1 MKEIKDYKFPVSI
14 SREGYNSKEEVT
26 ACLTRGGAKG
36 LGKEPM
42 AFKEQTVTIDEFANY
57 AITGHSFCNLFNV
70 ENKKYAP
77 ETTSDKVKIVY
88 KDENGNENKKGGQ
101 YLIYQSGKNRGFF
114 KMSAKRNDLFK
125 GSYTIFVDIDKESYS
140 DDIEEYIGALTYTP
154 TVTYTSFSDKVD
166 KEKTGYSRRFRMVY
180 VFDSML
186 NRDEFYHISDCI
198 ISDLQDMTNE
208 ELYDDCGSDPVQYF
222 NGANP
227 SNHEC
232 YKSYLV
238 YSVTDFSELTWAEQL
253 RSEDDEDDDICVKCD
268 EAVEFNGDFIED
280 LKNRKDLDKIL
291 HYWYHQGGYRY
302 FTKPEINFDGKDYA
316 RVEDYMELLYMPKKI
331 EDGNKRRKK
340 LLIRAIL
347 RRLIKPEVT
356 PDELLYN
363 MIIDVQRFFD
373 NTDGVLDLDCLMV
386 RVQRAYCADL
396 DEFKEK
402 FVNGNT
408 CRMSKFVV
416 NPDIEDKKSVISRA
430 RTEITDSTI
439 AENYDVTKSVKENV
453 EILKDKGFEISE
465 SRVYRW
471 TKKNN
476 IATIKND
483 GRIKSLDFIDKVD
496 LNLSI
501 RGNLKALKELGYEVT
516 EHQVRKAINQL
527 KK

>member
-198 ISDLQDMTNE
+198 MSDLQDMTNE

-227 SNHEC
+227 SDHEC

-238 YSVTDFSELTWAEQL
+238 YSVTDFPELTWAEQL

-280 LKNRKDLDKIL
+280 LKNRKDLDKVL
-291 HYWYHQGGYRY
+291 HYWFHKGGYNY

-416 NPDIEDKKSVISRA
+416 NPNIEDKKSVISKA

-439 AENYDVTKSVKENV
+439 AENYDTSKSVKENL
-453 EILKDKGFEISE
+453 EALEEKGIKVK
-465 SRVYRW
+465 RTRLYDW
-471 TKKNN
+471 AKKNN
-476 IATIKND
+476 IETVDSRDKGIATGYDPSLSLRDNQKAMKCSYRQVIKARDEYNK
-483 GRIKSLDFIDKVD
+483 IK
-496 LNLSI
+496 
-501 RGNLKALKELGYEVT
+501 
-516 EHQVRKAINQL
+516 
-527 KK
+527 

>member
-1 MKEIKDYKFPVSI
+1 MKEIRDYKFSVSI

-42 AFKEQTVTIDEFANY
+42 AFKEHTITIDEFADY

-88 KDENGNENKKGGQ
+88 KDDNGNENKKGGQ
-101 YLIYQSGKNRGFF
+101 YLIYQSGKNKGYF

-125 GSYTIFVDIDKESYS
+125 GSYTVFVDIDKESYS

-154 TVTYTSFSDKVD
+154 TITYTSFSDKVD

-186 NRDEFYHISDCI
+186 TKEEFYHVSDCI
-198 ISDLQDMTNE
+198 IADLQDMTNE
-208 ELYDDCGSDPVQYF
+208 ELYDNCGSDPVQYF
-222 NGANP
+222 NGSNP
-227 SNHEC
+227 SEHEC
-232 YKSYLV
+232 YKSYQV
-238 YSVTDFSELTWAEQL
+238 YSVTDFPELTWAEQL
-253 RSEDDEDDDICVKCD
+253 MEYDEDDDICVKCD

-280 LKNRKDLDKIL
+280 LKNRKDLDKVL
-291 HYWYHQGGYRY
+291 HYWFHKGGYRY

-331 EDGNKRRKK
+331 EDGCKRRKK
-340 LLIRAIL
+340 LLIRSIL

-373 NTDGVLDLDCLMV
+373 NTDGVLDLDCLMI

-402 FVNGNT
+402 FVNGKT

-416 NPDIEDKKSVISRA
+416 NPNVEDKRSVISRA

-439 AENYDVTKSVKENV
+439 AENYDVTKSVKENL

-465 SRVYRW
+465 RHLYRW
-471 TKKNN
+471 VKKNDIKTVKGN
-476 IATIKND
+476 AIAISDELVSKYD
-483 GRIKSLDFIDKVD
+483 P
-496 LNLSI
+496 NLSI
-501 RGNLKALKELGYEVT
+501 AKNTIALGVSEKTV
-516 EHQVRKAINQL
+516 KKIIKQL

>member
-26 ACLTRGGAKG
+26 TCLTRGGAKG

-198 ISDLQDMTNE
+198 MSDLQDMTNE

-227 SNHEC
+227 SEHEC

-238 YSVTDFSELTWAEQL
+238 YSVTDFPELTWAEQL
-253 RSEDDEDDDICVKCD
+253 RSEDDEDDDICKKCD

-302 FTKPEINFDGKDYA
+302 FTKPEVNFDGKDYA

-331 EDGNKRRKK
+331 EDGCKRRKK

-402 FVNGNT
+402 FVNEKT
-408 CRMSKFVV
+408 CRTRNFVV
-416 NPDIEDKKSVISRA
+416 NPNIEDKKSIIAKA

-465 SRVYRW
+465 RHLYRW
-471 TKKNN
+471 VKKNDIKTVDSRDKG
-476 IATIKND
+476 IATGYDPSLSLRDNQKAMKCSYRQVIKARDEYNK
-483 GRIKSLDFIDKVD
+483 IK
-496 LNLSI
+496 
-501 RGNLKALKELGYEVT
+501 
-516 EHQVRKAINQL
+516 
-527 KK
+527 

>member
-1 MKEIKDYKFPVSI
+1 MKEIRDYKFSVSI

-26 ACLTRGGAKG
+26 TCLTRGGAKG

-101 YLIYQSGKNRGFF
+101 YLIYQSGKNKGYF

-125 GSYTIFVDIDKESYS
+125 GSYTVFVDIDKESYS
-140 DDIEEYIGALTYTP
+140 DDISEYIGALTYTP

-186 NRDEFYHISDCI
+186 TKEEFYHISDCI
-198 ISDLQDMTNE
+198 IADIQDMTNE

-227 SNHEC
+227 VDHEC

-238 YSVTDFSELTWAEQL
+238 YSVTDFPELTWAEQL
-253 RSEDDEDDDICVKCD
+253 MEDDEDDDICKKCD

-280 LKNRKDLDKIL
+280 LKNRKDLDKVL
-291 HYWYHQGGYRY
+291 HYWFHKGGYNY

-331 EDGNKRRKK
+331 EDGCKRRKK

-402 FVNGNT
+402 FVNGKT

-416 NPDIEDKKSVISRA
+416 NPDIEDKKSVISKA

-439 AENYDVTKSVKENV
+439 AENYDVTKSVKENL

-465 SRVYRW
+465 RHLYRW
-471 TKKNN
+471 VKKND
-476 IATIKND
+476 IKTVKGNVIVISD
-483 GRIKSLDFIDKVD
+483 ELVSKYDP
-496 LNLSI
+496 NLSI
-501 RGNLKALKELGYEVT
+501 AKNMIVLGVSEKTV
-516 EHQVRKAINQL
+516 KKIIKQL

>member
-198 ISDLQDMTNE
+198 MSDLQDMTNE

-227 SNHEC
+227 SEHEC

-238 YSVTDFSELTWAEQL
+238 YSVTDFPELTWAEQL

-416 NPDIEDKKSVISRA
+416 NPNIEDKKSVISKA

-439 AENYDVTKSVKENV
+439 AENYDTSKSVKENL
-453 EILKDKGFEISE
+453 EALKEKGIKVK
-465 SRVYRW
+465 RTRLYDW
-471 TKKNN
+471 AKKNN
-476 IATIKND
+476 IETVD
-483 GRIKSLDFIDKVD
+483 SRVKSLDFIDNVD
-496 LNLSI
+496 LSLSI
-501 RGNLKALKELGYEVT
+501 RGNLKALKELGYDVT
-516 EHQVRKAINQL
+516 EHQVRKAIKQL

>member
-1 MKEIKDYKFPVSI
+1 MREIRDYKFSVSI

-42 AFKEQTVTIDEFANY
+42 AFKEQTITIDEFADY
-57 AITGHSFCNLFNV
+57 ATTGHSFCNLFNV

-101 YLIYQSGKNRGFF
+101 YLIYQSGKNKGFF

-125 GSYTIFVDIDKESYS
+125 GSYTVFVDIDKESYS

-154 TVTYTSFSDKVD
+154 TITYTSFSDKVE
-166 KEKTGYSRRFRMVY
+166 KESTGYSRRFRMVY

-186 NRDEFYHISDCI
+186 TKEEFYHISNYI
-198 ISDLQDMTNE
+198 IADLQDMTNE

-227 SNHEC
+227 SEHEC

-238 YSVTDFSELTWAEQL
+238 YSVTDFPELTWAEQL
-253 RSEDDEDDDICVKCD
+253 MEYDEDDDICVKCD

-280 LKNRKDLDKIL
+280 LKNRKDLDKVL
-291 HYWYHQGGYRY
+291 HYWFHKGGYRY
-302 FTKPEINFDGKDYA
+302 FTKPEIKFDGKDYA

-331 EDGNKRRKK
+331 EDGCKRRKK

-396 DEFKEK
+396 DEFKDR
-402 FVNGNT
+402 FVNSKT

-416 NPDIEDKKSVISRA
+416 NPDIDDKKSVISRA

-439 AENYDVTKSVKENV
+439 AENYDVTKSVKENL

-465 SRVYRW
+465 RHLYRW
-471 TKKNN
+471 VKKND
-476 IATIKND
+476 IKTVKGNAIVISD
-483 GRIKSLDFIDKVD
+483 ELISKYNP
-496 LNLSI
+496 NLSI
-501 RGNLKALKELGYEVT
+501 AKNMVALGVSEKTV
-516 EHQVRKAINQL
+516 KKIIKQL

>member
-1 MKEIKDYKFPVSI
+1 MKEIRDYKFSVSI

-26 ACLTRGGAKG
+26 TCLTRGGAKG

-42 AFKEQTVTIDEFANY
+42 AFKEQTITIDEFANY
-57 AITGHSFCNLFNV
+57 ATTGHSFCNLFNV
-70 ENKKYAP
+70 ENRKYAP

-88 KDENGNENKKGGQ
+88 KDDNGNENKKGGQ
-101 YLIYQSGKNRGFF
+101 YLIYQSGKNKGYF

-125 GSYTIFVDIDKESYS
+125 GSYTVFVDIDKESYS

-154 TVTYTSFSDKVD
+154 TITYTSFSDKVD
-166 KEKTGYSRRFRMVY
+166 KESTGYSRRFRMVY

-186 NRDEFYHISDCI
+186 TKEEFYHVSNYI
-198 ISDLQDMTNE
+198 IADLQDMTNE

-227 SNHEC
+227 SEHEC

-238 YSVTDFSELTWAEQL
+238 YSVTDFPELTWAEQL
-253 RSEDDEDDDICVKCD
+253 MEYDEDDDICVKCD
-268 EAVEFNGDFIED
+268 KAVEFNGDFIED
-280 LKNRKDLDKIL
+280 LKNRKDLDKVL
-291 HYWYHQGGYRY
+291 HYWFHKGGYKY

-331 EDGNKRRKK
+331 EDGCKRRKK

-402 FVNGNT
+402 FVNGKT

-430 RTEITDSTI
+430 RTEITDSII
-439 AENYDVTKSVKENV
+439 AENFDVTKSVKENL

-465 SRVYRW
+465 RHLYRW
-471 TKKNN
+471 VKKND
-476 IATIKND
+476 IKTVKGNAIVISD
-483 GRIKSLDFIDKVD
+483 ELISKYNP
-496 LNLSI
+496 NLSI
-501 RGNLKALKELGYEVT
+501 SKNMIALGVSEKTV
-516 EHQVRKAINQL
+516 KKIIKQL
-527 KK
+527 NK

>member
-1 MKEIKDYKFPVSI
+1 MHLCTLFHKG
-14 SREGYNSKEEVT
+14 GYN
-26 ACLTRGGAKG
+26 
-36 LGKEPM
+36 
-42 AFKEQTVTIDEFANY
+42 
-57 AITGHSFCNLFNV
+57 
-70 ENKKYAP
+70 
-77 ETTSDKVKIVY
+77 
-88 KDENGNENKKGGQ
+88 
-101 YLIYQSGKNRGFF
+101 
-114 KMSAKRNDLFK
+114 
-125 GSYTIFVDIDKESYS
+125 
-140 DDIEEYIGALTYTP
+140 
-154 TVTYTSFSDKVD
+154 
-166 KEKTGYSRRFRMVY
+166 
-180 VFDSML
+180 
-186 NRDEFYHISDCI
+186 
-198 ISDLQDMTNE
+198 
-208 ELYDDCGSDPVQYF
+208 
-222 NGANP
+222 
-227 SNHEC
+227 
-232 YKSYLV
+232 
-238 YSVTDFSELTWAEQL
+238 
-253 RSEDDEDDDICVKCD
+253 
-268 EAVEFNGDFIED
+268 
-280 LKNRKDLDKIL
+280 
-291 HYWYHQGGYRY
+291 Y
-302 FTKPEINFDGKDYA
+302 FTKPEISFDGKDYA

-331 EDGNKRRKK
+331 EDGCKRRKK

-402 FVNGNT
+402 FVNGKT

-416 NPDIEDKKSVISRA
+416 NPDIEDKKSVISKA

-439 AENYDVTKSVKENV
+439 AENYDVTKSVKENL

-471 TKKNN
+471 TKKNK

>member
-1 MKEIKDYKFPVSI
+1 MKEIRDYKFSVSI

-42 AFKEQTVTIDEFANY
+42 AFKEQTITIDEFANY
-57 AITGHSFCNLFNV
+57 ATTGHSFCNLFNV

-101 YLIYQSGKNRGFF
+101 YLIYQSGKNKGFF

-125 GSYTIFVDIDKESYS
+125 GSYTVFVDIDKESYS

-154 TVTYTSFSDKVD
+154 TITYTSFSDKVD
-166 KEKTGYSRRFRMVY
+166 KESTGYSRRFRMVY

-186 NRDEFYHISDCI
+186 TKEEFYHVSNYI
-198 ISDLQDMTNE
+198 IADLQDMTNE
-208 ELYDDCGSDPVQYF
+208 EIYDDCGSDPVQYF

-227 SNHEC
+227 SEHEC

-238 YSVTDFSELTWAEQL
+238 YSVTDFPELTWEEQL
-253 RSEDDEDDDICVKCD
+253 MEYDEDDDICVKCD

-280 LKNRKDLDKIL
+280 LKNRKDLDKVL
-291 HYWYHQGGYRY
+291 HYWFHKGGYRY

-316 RVEDYMELLYMPKKI
+316 MVEDYMELLYMPKKI
-331 EDGNKRRKK
+331 EDGCKRRKK

-402 FVNGNT
+402 FVNDKT

-416 NPDIEDKKSVISRA
+416 NPDIEDKRSVISRA

-439 AENYDVTKSVKENV
+439 AENYDVTKSVKDNLEA
-453 EILKDKGFEISE
+453 LKEKGIKVK
-465 SRVYRW
+465 RTRLYDWV
-471 TKKNN
+471 KKNN
-476 IATIKND
+476 IETVDSRDKGIATGYDPSLSLMDNQKVMKCSYRQVIKARNEYN
-483 GRIKSLDFIDKVD
+483 K
-496 LNLSI
+496 NL
-501 RGNLKALKELGYEVT
+501 
-516 EHQVRKAINQL
+516 
-527 KK
+527 

>member
-1 MKEIKDYKFPVSI
+1 MKEIRDYKFSVSI

-42 AFKEQTVTIDEFANY
+42 AFKEQTITIDEFANY
-57 AITGHSFCNLFNV
+57 ATTGHSFCNLFNV
-70 ENKKYAP
+70 ENRKYAP

-88 KDENGNENKKGGQ
+88 KDDNGNDNKKGGQ
-101 YLIYQSGKNRGFF
+101 YLIYQSGKNKGFF

-125 GSYTIFVDIDKESYS
+125 GSYTVFVDIDKESYS

-154 TVTYTSFSDKVD
+154 TITYTSFSDKVD
-166 KEKTGYSRRFRMVY
+166 KESTGYSRRFRMVY
-180 VFDSML
+180 VFDNML
-186 NRDEFYHISDCI
+186 TKEEFYHVSNYI
-198 ISDLQDMTNE
+198 IADLQDMTNE

-227 SNHEC
+227 SEHEC

-238 YSVTDFSELTWAEQL
+238 YSVTDFPELTWAEQL
-253 RSEDDEDDDICVKCD
+253 MGYDEDDDICVKCD

-280 LKNRKDLDKIL
+280 LKNRKDLDKVL
-291 HYWYHQGGYRY
+291 HYWFHKGGYRY

-331 EDGNKRRKK
+331 EDGCKRRKK

-402 FVNGNT
+402 FVNGKT

-416 NPDIEDKKSVISRA
+416 NPDIEDKRSIISRA
-430 RTEITDSTI
+430 RTEITNSTI
-439 AENYDVTKSVKENV
+439 AENYDVTKSVKENL

-465 SRVYRW
+465 RHLYRW
-471 TKKNN
+471 VKKND
-476 IATIKND
+476 IKTVKGNA
-483 GRIKSLDFIDKVD
+483 IVISEELISKYNP
-496 LNLSI
+496 NLSI
-501 RGNLKALKELGYEVT
+501 SKNMVALGVSEKTV
-516 EHQVRKAINQL
+516 KKIIKQL
-527 KK
+527 NK